1 MIAPA
6 DSNLVDG
13 ADYEN
18 QNVVVA
24 PIIPSTPPTPLI
36 ENNWGSKGP
45 TAAALLA
52 NNDNKDNDINEN

>member
-1 MIAPA
+1 LIAPA

-36 ENNWGSKGP
+36 ENN
-45 TAAALLA
+45 
-52 NNDNKDNDINEN
+52 

>member
-36 ENNWGSKGP
+36 ENNWCSKGP

-52 NNDNKDNDINEN
+52 NNDNKDNEKNEN